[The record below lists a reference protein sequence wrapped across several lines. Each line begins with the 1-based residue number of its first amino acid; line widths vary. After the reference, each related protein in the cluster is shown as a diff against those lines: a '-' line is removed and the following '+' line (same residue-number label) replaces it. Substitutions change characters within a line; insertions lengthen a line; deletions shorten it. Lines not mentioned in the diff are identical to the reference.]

1 MREYIPSDFSLNLY
15 EINWSVEDSIKL
27 KISGKK
33 ICIWMSIRKKIGNV
47 KIDWF
52 IWMAG
57 LNCISEK

>member
-15 EINWSVEDSIKL
+15 EINWSMEDSIKL
-27 KISGKK
+27 KVSGKK

-47 KIDWF
+47 KIVWF